1 MTDTGAYSSNSHS
14 DWIWHLLRRL
24 RTTMLVMIVV
34 LRLYIVPSSDHLSNI
49 QILVQSGLRS
59 YSLAGNH
66 EP

>member
-1 MTDTGAYSSNSHS
+1 
-14 DWIWHLLRRL
+14 
-24 RTTMLVMIVV
+24 MLVMIVV